1 MTFSLVFSIHR
12 DIINNCISNGK
23 TENKLLILCFYI
35 EYIKDKFYYVKLEFD
50 QFEKTQS
57 IDVKVIKQKG
67 PKWTFPIASAVRNIS
82 FKPHQLR
89 AAFVNNLD

>member
-23 TENKLLILCFYI
+23 TENKLLILYFYI

-50 QFEKTQS
+50 QFEKT
-57 IDVKVIKQKG
+57 
-67 PKWTFPIASAVRNIS
+67 
-82 FKPHQLR
+82 
-89 AAFVNNLD
+89 

>member
-1 MTFSLVFSIHR
+1 MFSGYR
-12 DIINNCISNGK
+12 DIINNCIGRGK
-23 TENKLLILCFYI
+23 TENKLLILNFYI
-35 EYIKDKFYYVKLEFD
+35 EYIKSKSYYVKLEFN
-50 QFEKTQS
+50 QVEKMQP

-67 PKWTFPIASAVRNIS
+67 PKWTFPIASAMGNIS